1 VRYRCLVFHQE
12 KKLDAL
18 PENERRA
25 FERAHL
31 DYDEEI
37 NRSGPFMV
45 TEALE
50 PVRAALSVR
59 VRNGELSVADGPY
72 AETKE

>member
-1 VRYRCLVFHQE
+1 
-12 KKLDAL
+12 
-18 PENERRA
+18 
-25 FERAHL
+25 
-31 DYDEEI
+31 
-37 NRSGPFMV
+37 
-45 TEALE
+45 LE

>member
-25 FERAHL
+25 FERVHL

-37 NRSGPFMV
+37 NKSGPFMV

>member
-1 VRYRCLVFHQE
+1 MPCPRMSGARS
-12 KKLDAL
+12 
-18 PENERRA
+18 N
-25 FERAHL
+25 AHTWT
-31 DYDEEI
+31 YDEEI
-37 NRSGPFMV
+37 NKSGPFMV